1 MKEPWPVVSLGEV
14 VRHRKHVIR
23 IDDASIYKRCR
34 VQLHAQGIVERDIVP
49 GLEIKTKEQQVCRSG
64 ELLVAEIDAKVG
76 GFGMVPDELDGAIV
90 SSHYFLFSIEESLLD
105 RRFLGFYLRTVSFR
119 GQISA
124 QGSTNYAAIR
134 PQDVLSYK
142 VPLPPLP
149 EQRRIVARIDEL
161 ATCLADAKRLREHSK
176 AECNALQRAHLTKE
190 FEHLADAY
198 PVRALEEVSLDISDG
213 PHKTPS
219 YVDAGIPFV
228 TVKNMVSGTLDL
240 TDVQYVTPEDHRLL
254 NRRSRAE
261 KGDVLYSKDGA
272 TRGRP
277 CFIET
282 DTPFSFFVSV
292 ALIKPRRELL
302 DGRYLCHLLNS
313 GRIRERM
320 HLQSRGDMI
329 PHIVLSE
336 IRKFPVPLPPLPVQQ
351 RVVAYLDSFQ
361 ARVDALKVLQ
371 ERTAAELDA
380 LLPSILDKAFRGEL

>member
-1 MKEPWPVVSLGEV
+1 VSTRPHRLGEICTFIKGTYPIMKTEPGQYPLV
-14 VRHRKHVIR
+14 VTASFRRTANSYQIEGRAVCIPLISSTGHG
-23 IDDASIYKRCR
+23 DAALNR
-34 VQLHAQGIVERDIVP
+34 LHYQEGRFA
-49 GLEIKTKEQQVCRSG
+49 LAN
-64 ELLVAEIDAKVG
+64 LLVA
-76 GFGMVPDELDGAIV
+76 
-90 SSHYFLFSIEESLLD
+90 LLPKAPAVYCPKY
-105 RRFLGFYLRTVSFR
+105 LFYLLNAKKDALLVPLMQGTANVS
-119 GQISA
+119 
-124 QGSTNYAAIR
+124 
-134 PQDVLSYK
+134 LK
-142 VPLPPLP
+142 VEEIAGVEVFLPPLT
-149 EQRRIVARIDEL
+149 EQQQIVARIEEL
-161 ATCLADAKRLREHSK
+161 VARLADAKRLREHSK

-190 FEHLADAY
+190 FKHLADAY
-198 PVRALEEVSLDISDG
+198 PVRALKEVSLDISDG

-240 TDVQYVTPEDHRLL
+240 TDVQYVTPKDHQIF

-336 IRKFPVPLPPLPVQQ
+336 IRKFPVPIPPLPEQR
-351 RVVAYLDSFQ
+351 RVVAYLDALQ
-361 ARVDALKVLQ
+361 GKVDALKALQ
-371 ERTAAELDA
+371 EKTGAELDA
-380 LLPSILDKAFRGEL
+380 LLPSILEKAFRGEL